1 VALLGG
7 GGKVKITGH
16 KNVVVWMEAK
26 YRQPFP
32 VVKSQIT
39 VDGRMADFVISTG
52 EYRIEIDGKTY
63 SGESLI
69 VMAED
74 R

>member
-1 VALLGG
+1 M
-7 GGKVKITGH
+7 KISGH
-16 KNVVVWMEAK
+16 KNVEVWMEAK

-32 VVKSQIT
+32 EVDSEIL
-39 VDGRMADFVISTG
+39 VDGKKADFVISTG

-69 VMAED
+69 VMAEE
-74 R
+74 